1 MPHTDGMT
9 EKTRQIIKKIIYL
22 AGITVAVYLG
32 MRFALPIV
40 IPFLLAILIARILC
54 KPVAFLSEKTRLPKG
69 IVSTA
74 AVLLLLAVIF
84 LPVGY
89 LVYKGI
95 CELASLITNYPALF
109 GKAETLW
116 CSCCERVAEITGMKT
131 ETMVQWGKNC
141 AAYVSSQ
148 AETKLIPAMMNGS
161 LASLR
166 GLAAFFG
173 ICIVTVVAAVLILC
187 DYDNLV
193 QRWRKSS
200 FYSWGGRIFQN
211 MCHAGGTYLKAQL
224 IILALI
230 SGVCIA
236 GLFLTGNSYAIL
248 AGVLIGMSD
257 ALPFIGTGL
266 VFIPWLII
274 DLFRGKYFAAVI
286 YGILFILSTFIR
298 EFMEPRLMGR
308 GLGVHPLAVI
318 ISIYAG
324 LKIYGTAGVILGPLS
339 GFLIWEIYRS
349 ICGRE
354 EKEIT

>member
-9 EKTRQIIKKIIYL
+9 GKTRQLIKKIIYL

-32 MRFALPIV
+32 IRFALPIV

-54 KPVAFLSEKTRLPKG
+54 KPVAFLSEKTKLPKG

-84 LPVGY
+84 LPMGY

-109 GKAETLW
+109 GKADTLW
-116 CSCCERVAEITGMKT
+116 CSCCERVAEITGMKA

-230 SGVCIA
+230 SGVCIT

-248 AGVLIGMSD
+248 VGVLIGMSD

>member
-1 MPHTDGMT
+1 M
-9 EKTRQIIKKIIYL
+9 
-22 AGITVAVYLG
+22 
-32 MRFALPIV
+32 
-40 IPFLLAILIARILC
+40 
-54 KPVAFLSEKTRLPKG
+54 
-69 IVSTA
+69 
-74 AVLLLLAVIF
+74 LLLLAVIF
-84 LPVGY
+84 LPMGY

-109 GKAETLW
+109 GKADTLW

-224 IILALI
+224 II
-230 SGVCIA
+230 
-236 GLFLTGNSYAIL
+236 F
-248 AGVLIGMSD
+248 
-257 ALPFIGTGL
+257 
-266 VFIPWLII
+266 W
-274 DLFRGKYFAAVI
+274 
-286 YGILFILSTFIR
+286 R
-298 EFMEPRLMGR
+298 E
-308 GLGVHPLAVI
+308 
-318 ISIYAG
+318 
-324 LKIYGTAGVILGPLS
+324 
-339 GFLIWEIYRS
+339 
-349 ICGRE
+349 C
-354 EKEIT
+354 

>member
-1 MPHTDGMT
+1 MT
-9 EKTRQIIKKIIYL
+9 GKTRQLIKKIIYL

-54 KPVAFLSEKTRLPKG
+54 KPVAFLSEKIKLPKG

-84 LPVGY
+84 LPMGY

-109 GKAETLW
+109 GKADTLW
-116 CSCCERVAEITGMKT
+116 CSCCERVAEITGMKK